1 METPD
6 LRGFSIL
13 GPLKVS
19 YGDPYARFDEDDP
32 NYDPTRETATDE
44 DEDADRI
51 TDADLDWAK

>member
-1 METPD
+1 MEMPD
-6 LRGFSIL
+6 LRSFNII

-19 YGDPYARFDEDDP
+19 YGDPYARFDDDDP

-44 DEDADRI
+44 DDDRI